1 MRRGAGSRA
10 RSAQAG
16 AAPAPKNVD
25 RRERDDETP
34 KLPRGKWFGNVRS
47 IEIIRI
53 GMVATVLVVVI
64 VLGRPCADGIARFVE
79 SYAPPPDAG
88 ATAPSMQY
96 ERLTEEEIKK
106 RFPGGDQLD
115 DDKPAEEKAP
125 PTPPT
130 TP

>member
-1 MRRGAGSRA
+1 MT
-10 RSAQAG
+10 
-16 AAPAPKNVD
+16 KD
-25 RRERDDETP
+25 RDNDTP
-34 KLPRGKWFGNVRS
+34 RLPRGRWFGNLRS

-64 VLGRPCADGIARFVE
+64 VLGRPCADGVARFVE

-88 ATAPSMQY
+88 APAPAMKY

-115 DDKPAEEKAP
+115 EEKKPAAP
-125 PTPPT
+125 AASPPAAS
-130 TP
+130 P

>member
-1 MRRGAGSRA
+1 VTGDEIPEVRAG
-10 RSAQAG
+10 
-16 AAPAPKNVD
+16 D
-25 RRERDDETP
+25 RDQIKRDDP
-34 KLPRGKWFGNVRS
+34 VVPRLPRGKWFGNVRS

-88 ATAPSMQY
+88 TAPRLHY

-106 RFPGGDQLD
+106 RFPGGDQLETEK
-115 DDKPAEEKAP
+115 KPPPAAP
-125 PTPPT
+125 P
-130 TP
+130 

>member
-1 MRRGAGSRA
+1 MSEPG
-10 RSAQAG
+10 
-16 AAPAPKNVD
+16 
-25 RRERDDETP
+25 DDTP
-34 KLPRGKWFGNVRS
+34 KLPRGKWFGNLRAV
-47 IEIIRI
+47 EIIRI

-88 ATAPSMQY
+88 PPAPSMQY

-115 DDKPAEEKAP
+115 DEKPAEEKAP
-125 PTPPT
+125 ASTP
-130 TP
+130 

>member
-1 MRRGAGSRA
+1 MS
-10 RSAQAG
+10 
-16 AAPAPKNVD
+16 
-25 RRERDDETP
+25 DETP
-34 KLPRGKWFGNVRS
+34 KLPRGKWFGNVRA

-64 VLGRPCADGIARFVE
+64 VLGRPCADGVARFVE

-88 ATAPSMQY
+88 PPQPAMKY

-115 DDKPAEEKAP
+115 SEEKKPAAP
-125 PTPPT
+125 PATPAP
-130 TP
+130 PP